1 MYSFT
6 ENQMIIIAWFRRNA
20 PSLGEL
26 FEGAIRLLYEIRLPG
41 YTRYISHSVREIR
54 NRIPEVL
61 AGIKGGDQLQYK
73 NRMDSLAKKWSNSVL
88 KREDDGMSLTQDSAK
103 PSDEEIYISIP
114 IEIYGEIDK
123 LIHDHVGVSATR
135 KVAAKKLF
143 QAASDAKVENVGS
156 LDPTI
161 RNWLEI
167 TDWFMS
173 YVHDSGD
180 IDSTIDI
187 NYMKRQFKRFETMLN
202 VLVGHF
208 FSTTDELDE
217 ILRETNR

>member
-6 ENQMIIIAWFRRNA
+6 ENQRTILDWFERNA

-26 FEGAIRLLYEIRLPG
+26 FEGAIRLLNDVRLPG

-61 AGIKGGDQLQYK
+61 AGVNGGDHLQYK
-73 NRMDSLAKKWSNSVL
+73 NRIESIAEKWSTKGIL
-88 KREDDGMSLTQDSAK
+88 RDDGMSLTQDTAL

-123 LIHDHVGVSATR
+123 LIHDHAGVSETR
-135 KVAAKKLF
+135 KLAAKKLF
-143 QAASDAKVENVGS
+143 QAASDARIDNIGL

-161 RNWLEI
+161 RNWLDI
-167 TDWFMS
+167 TDWFMG
-173 YVHDSGD
+173 YVHDRGEVDSK
-180 IDSTIDI
+180 IDF
-187 NYMKRQFKRFETMLN
+187 NKMKRQFKRFEKMLN
-202 VLVGHF
+202 VLV
-208 FSTTDELDE
+208 
-217 ILRETNR
+217 